1 MGRKNYDSLPDA
13 YKPLPNRTNIVVT
26 RQRAF
31 SAPGCIVVHNIDD
44 ALNLAR
50 TRGESEAFVIGGA
63 EIYTLALANAN
74 RLYLTEIEADVD
86 GDTYFP
92 SFDKAQWK
100 EVSRKHHD
108 ADQRHAYAFDFV
120 VYERT
125 A

>member
-120 VYERT
+120 VYERI